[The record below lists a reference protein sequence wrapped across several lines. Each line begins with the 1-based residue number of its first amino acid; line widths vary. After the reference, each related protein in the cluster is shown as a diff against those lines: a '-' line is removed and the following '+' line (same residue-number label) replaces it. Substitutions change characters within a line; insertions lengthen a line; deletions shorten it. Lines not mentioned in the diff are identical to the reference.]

1 MKDNAYVE
9 SIRGFNRFYTRQLG
23 LLNEHLVD
31 SPFSLTEA
39 RIMYELAHRENITA
53 GVLGMDLG
61 VDAGQLSRIL
71 RDFEKRGLIQKQK
84 SADDARVTLLHLTP
98 NGKSEFGTLNQ
109 LSTAQIDELLARKP
123 DSEKKRLVK
132 AMKEIEAILGETGR
146 PDNSFIL
153 RPPHSGDFGWMIQKN
168 GEIYAREYAWNEEY
182 EGLVAKIVAEFIFNF
197 DARWERCWIAEKDG
211 ENIGAVFIVKAD
223 ENVAKLRLLIVDPRA
238 RGLGVGKKLVSECTR
253 FCREKGYKKITLWT
267 NSILTAARH
276 IYQKEGYK
284 CVAEESHNS
293 FGHDLVGETWELEL

>member
-1 MKDNAYVE
+1 
-9 SIRGFNRFYTRQLG
+9 
-23 LLNEHLVD
+23 
-31 SPFSLTEA
+31 
-39 RIMYELAHRENITA
+39 
-53 GVLGMDLG
+53 
-61 VDAGQLSRIL
+61 
-71 RDFEKRGLIQKQK
+71 
-84 SADDARVTLLHLTP
+84 
-98 NGKSEFGTLNQ
+98 
-109 LSTAQIDELLARKP
+109 
-123 DSEKKRLVK
+123 
-132 AMKEIEAILGETGR
+132 
-146 PDNSFIL
+146 
-153 RPPHSGDFGWMIQKN
+153 MIQKN

-197 DARWERCWIAEKDG
+197 DPRWERCWIAEKDG

-276 IYQKEGYK
+276 IYQKEGYNR
-284 CVAEESHNS
+284 VAEEPHNS